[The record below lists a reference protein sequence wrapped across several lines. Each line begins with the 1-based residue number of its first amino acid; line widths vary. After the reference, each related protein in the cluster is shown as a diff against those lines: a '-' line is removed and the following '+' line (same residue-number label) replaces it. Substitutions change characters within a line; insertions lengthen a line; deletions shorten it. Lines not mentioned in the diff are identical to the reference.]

1 MNVENWSLLGCYAVS
16 VGSYRRFEKACC
28 LIQGHTSLLVKLF
41 DAEDEGTELLRNISN
56 CLPVDAA

>member
-1 MNVENWSLLGCYAVS
+1 MLKIGVFWDVTQCQLLVN
-16 VGSYRRFEKACC
+16 RRIEKAC

-56 CLPVDAA
+56 CLPVHAA